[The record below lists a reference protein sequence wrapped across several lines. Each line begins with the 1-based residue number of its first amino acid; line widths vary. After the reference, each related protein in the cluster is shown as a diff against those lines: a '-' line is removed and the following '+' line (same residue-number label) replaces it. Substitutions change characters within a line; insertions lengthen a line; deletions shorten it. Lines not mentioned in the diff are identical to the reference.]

1 MDARCGP
8 SPGFAVR
15 ELGPDAGAGP
25 GRHRLPAALFT
36 PEYDAQTKGEGRGVP
51 QGLHRRGYSPEGLG
65 TSPPPPPP
73 VRVTRLPL
81 VLPKPLRHPAGLA
94 VGRSARSST
103 CPFVILWM
111 GRRPPSREPGLRAS
125 LGRGTNRTRAA
136 VGASRDVTSAA
147 LAPAKQVTGTRKTC
161 PAARDWEFL
170 NLAGFTP
177 RASHAPRRLPQP
189 VSARPAIF
197 QTLFWPP
204 IRIE

>member
-1 MDARCGP
+1 M
-8 SPGFAVR
+8 
-15 ELGPDAGAGP
+15 
-25 GRHRLPAALFT
+25 
-36 PEYDAQTKGEGRGVP
+36 QGRGREDTAYP
-51 QGLHRRGYSPEGLG
+51 RPCLPRNMTPRQREREEGSRRDFTGVAIAPRGWEHL
-65 TSPPPPPP
+65 PPPPPP

>member
-1 MDARCGP
+1 M
-8 SPGFAVR
+8 
-15 ELGPDAGAGP
+15 
-25 GRHRLPAALFT
+25 
-36 PEYDAQTKGEGRGVP
+36 QGRGREDTAYQRP
-51 QGLHRRGYSPEGLG
+51 CLPRNKTPRQREREEGSRRDFTGGAIAPNVSPHP
-65 TSPPPPPP
+65 SS

-81 VLPKPLRHPAGLA
+81 VLPKPLRHLAGLA

-111 GRRPPSREPGLRAS
+111 GRRPPSREPGLRAA

-147 LAPAKQVTGTRKTC
+147 SAPANQVPRTRKTC
-161 PAARDWEFL
+161 PAASYWEFL
-170 NLAGFTP
+170 NPAGFTP

-197 QTLFWPP
+197 QTLCWPP